1 MRPIVNTKNHKKD
14 TALTV
19 HVSLFAF
26 PFLSPPHPT
35 LLPLLSPWPLAYF
48 RCSTVRPCD

>member
-35 LLPLLSPWPLAYF
+35 LLSLYPASLAASILQVF
-48 RCSTVRPCD
+48 HSQAL